1 MFFLRT
7 FFKEKSRVK
16 KVGNRVWLLKEKK
29 KKQKTIKL
37 GEKIDMDG
45 LSGYFFLS
53 PLPVNK
59 NMTLEKKNETQKETI
74 LNYCSTF
81 SYNKT

>member
-1 MFFLRT
+1 
-7 FFKEKSRVK
+7 
-16 KVGNRVWLLKEKK
+16 
-29 KKQKTIKL
+29 
-37 GEKIDMDG
+37 MDG

-59 NMTLEKKNETQKETI
+59 NMTLEKKNETRKETI